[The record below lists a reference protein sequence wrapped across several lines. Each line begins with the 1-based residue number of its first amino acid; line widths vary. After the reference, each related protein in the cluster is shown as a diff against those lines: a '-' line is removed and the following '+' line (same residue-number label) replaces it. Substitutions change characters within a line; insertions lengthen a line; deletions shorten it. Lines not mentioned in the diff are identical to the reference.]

1 MNRSEDHIDITI
13 RVGNSRDWTKIT
25 VGRSYYFNMK
35 RGTLIK
41 DLKKEFIEKFPEEL
55 KEELERYSIY
65 TKKFI
70 RLYDN
75 NVVEDAFSEKDDS
88 DLNIYDKDETMFY
101 AVLMGV

>member
-13 RVGNSRDWTKIT
+13 RVGNSRDWKKIT

-41 DLKKEFIEKFPEEL
+41 DLRKEFIKIFPEEL
-55 KEELERYSIY
+55 EEELERYSIY

-75 NVVEDAFSEKDDS
+75 NVVEDAFSEKEDS

-101 AVLMGV
+101 AVMS